1 MYPRRLDGKQDHW
14 TTSPTDN
21 FYPTGKKASVPK
33 PRIYHIP
40 SCTQKQIQGKVLTV
54 PLLPIRNQRWKT
66 GNSIQRHLWSQPSR
80 RKTNNSLPFFQNTFQ
95 HELIQ
100 THWSGVSAMNCEDS
114 PSYQEGIIWP
124 LRGPVYVFPTFLD
137 ESREYLD
144 GQDNI
149 SASGISCEWLYNPCT
164 AETIGEN
171 GIHIRMWH
179 SFGNDL
185 QLQPCIAWVR
195 RVPSVKVPGV
205 GSDRWRLEHLQVLS
219 TVCQMSPVT
228 IWALSEVS
236 LLVALR
242 TKLAHIIPM
251 LTVKSVFFVQVGPP
265 NQTMLLVSQ

>member
-1 MYPRRLDGKQDHW
+1 MCFPLSWTNRESTLMDCQDEIRVRILVAEQ
-14 TTSPTDN
+14 D
-21 FYPTGKKASVPK
+21 
-33 PRIYHIP
+33 IYHMME
-40 SCTQKQIQGKVLTV
+40 IQCRCFEIRIWLRTGYLT
-54 PLLPIRNQRWKT
+54 
-66 GNSIQRHLWSQPSR
+66 H
-80 RKTNNSLPFFQNTFQ
+80 
-95 HELIQ
+95 
-100 THWSGVSAMNCEDS
+100 
-114 PSYQEGIIWP
+114 
-124 LRGPVYVFPTFLD
+124 
-137 ESREYLD
+137 
-144 GQDNI
+144 QDNI

-195 RVPSVKVPGV
+195 RIPSVKVPGV

-251 LTVKSVFFVQVGPP
+251 LTVKSVFFVQVGPS